1 MPFTQ
6 TSFAARKRRIVLS
19 LCFAAGL
26 AVAALGAAGRGEAA
40 GLTVPAFAARDGIVL
55 AQATTGSDKGA
66 KSEKSQKQ
74 ARKPKRRAVRCGG
87 PGLPECP

>member
-1 MPFTQ
+1 MTFTQ
-6 TSFAARKRRIVLS
+6 TSCSARKRRIVRS
-19 LCFAAGL
+19 LCLASGL
-26 AVAALGAAGRGEAA
+26 AVAAFGAADRGEAA

-66 KSEKSQKQ
+66 KSEKSEKQ
-74 ARKPKRRAVRCGG
+74 PRKPKRRAVRCGG